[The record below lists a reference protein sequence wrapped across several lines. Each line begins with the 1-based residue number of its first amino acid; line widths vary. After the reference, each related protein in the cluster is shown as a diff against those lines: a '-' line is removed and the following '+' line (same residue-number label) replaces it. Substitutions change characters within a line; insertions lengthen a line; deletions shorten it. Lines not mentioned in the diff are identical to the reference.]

1 VRGTAGEDRLSVP
14 YSVSTATASHPTVRC
29 LLNSVVSDHAFFGTI
44 DLTDFYLGTPSP
56 HPQFIKIH
64 IASYSPE
71 VLSRLRLH
79 PFIQTDKHSKEY
91 IIFRADKTLY
101 GLKEAGKLSNLQLVR
116 LLLSF
121 GFVETSTPC
130 LFRHPTRPI
139 TFCLVADDFGVK
151 YTDRHDFDYLVS
163 CLATLYHVKAH
174 PLASRFLGFT
184 IHHDRQA
191 RTLSLAYPGYIDDL
205 LARLRPEGIRPCS
218 TPSVYVPPRYGLTTP
233 QSATID
239 NEPPASATQCKG
251 LQVAVG
257 YLLYYGRCVDSR
269 FLPATCALACEHS
282 TTTLCTVA
290 RLNRLLGYAASHRD
304 GCRIY

>member
-1 VRGTAGEDRLSVP
+1 MSPQTLSAECEEQRVE
-14 YSVSTATASHPTVRC
+14 TASLSPIPSPPPLPPTPTVHC
-29 LLNSVVSDHAFFGTI
+29 LLNSVVSGHAFFGTI
-44 DLTDFYLGTPSP
+44 DLTDFYLGT
-56 HPQFIKIH
+56 HPQFIKIY
-64 IASYSPE
+64 IASYSLE

-79 PFIQTDKHSKEY
+79 PFVQTDKHSKKY
-91 IIFRADKTLY
+91 IIFHADKTLY
-101 GLKEAGKLSNLQLVR
+101 GVKEAGKLSNLQLVR

-139 TFCLVADDFGVK
+139 TFCLVVDDFGVK
-151 YTDRHDFDYLVS
+151 HTDRHDFDYLFS

-191 RTLSLAYPGYIDDL
+191 RTLSLAYPGYIDAL

-218 TPSVYVPPRYGLTTP
+218 TPSVYVHPRYGLTTP

-239 NEPPASATQCKG
+239 HEPPPQPLNAKSCK
-251 LQVAVG
+251 
-257 YLLYYGRCVDSR
+257 S
-269 FLPATCALACEHS
+269 P
-282 TTTLCTVA
+282 
-290 RLNRLLGYAASHRD
+290 
-304 GCRIY
+304 